1 MNLRAEIH
9 ILSYIDSLPCVKDT
23 IITYNASLANVKI
36 YSTTYLATKIY
47 NACLVLVYKVYVS
60 INPISHNMRRK
71 QLYAMDEVTLVTY
84 EEDKDL
90 IFNLLAKGNIG
101 RYMILLIYPPP
112 MILFEYSL
120 FLEFS
125 FEN

>member
-1 MNLRAEIH
+1 MKIHSTAYFTAE
-9 ILSYIDSLPCVKDT
+9 
-23 IITYNASLANVKI
+23 
-36 YSTTYLATKIY
+36 IY

-60 INPISHNMRRK
+60 INPIAHSMGRK
-71 QLYAMDEVTLVTY
+71 HLDAVDEVTLVTY

>member
-1 MNLRAEIH
+1 MNLWTEVY
-9 ILSYIDSLPCVKDT
+9 ILTNINALSCIKDA
-23 IITYNASLANVKI
+23 IITNNASFAYMKI
-36 YSTTYLATKIY
+36 HSTAYFTAEIY

-90 IFNLLAKGNIG
+90 IFNLLAKGSIG
-101 RYMILLIYPPP
+101 RYMILLIYPP